1 MSSVA
6 PSKPVCVERSIERD
20 PNNRLERLAAL
31 ADGIGASRVAQ
42 DARDLSERLADGRFY
57 VACLG
62 QFKRGKS
69 TLINALLGEE
79 LLPAGVVPV
88 TTVVTVIR
96 HGETACARVRRA
108 GSPWEPIELTEL
120 AAFAAEEHNPA
131 NRLRVDALEVLHPCP
146 LLATGL
152 CLVDTPGVGSVFAEA
167 SAATRAFVPHVD
179 AALVVIGG
187 DPPLSGEEADLIE
200 SVASHVGPILVVLN
214 KADRLSDDERSQ
226 AKAFAGKVLEAR
238 LERSACTILEIS
250 ARERLLGTRPER
262 DWPALQAQLS
272 ALARERGSDLVGAA
286 EDRGATSLADRL
298 IRELGE
304 RRGALTRPIAESE
317 RRVASLQQCAAAA
330 ERTISGL
337 SYAFLAEQ
345 DRLGAM
351 FARRRE
357 IFLREALP
365 RATAELTARLQETSS
380 WRGPA
385 LRRRAFAQ
393 AQEVY
398 RPWVER
404 WRAAE
409 QPVAERA
416 YREVSSRFVELAN
429 GFLAQLGD
437 SGEAALAALPRAIGI
452 DLGFRVRS
460 GLFYTE
466 MMTLTSRSPLH
477 WIWDLARPR
486 ASLLRSVELGATHY
500 LQRLLEA
507 NTARVRSDF
516 DERVIESRRRLEAE
530 VRALI
535 QEVHASAA
543 RALDQTRQRLAAGEA
558 AVSEELSRIDAL
570 RGAVLALNRPLG
582 SAAQAAAERA

>member
-1 MSSVA
+1 V
-6 PSKPVCVERSIERD
+6 PSKPIGVKRSVD
-20 PNNRLERLAAL
+20 CDTGDRLERLVAQ
-31 ADGIGASRVAQ
+31 ADRAGASRVAQ
-42 DARDLSERLADGRFY
+42 DARDLSGRLADGRFY

-79 LLPAGVVPV
+79 LLPVGVVPV
-88 TTVVTVIR
+88 TTVVTVVR
-96 HGETACARVRRA
+96 HGERPSARVRRA
-108 GSPWEPIELTEL
+108 GGSWEPIGLSEL
-120 AAFAAEEHNPA
+120 ATFATEEQNPA

-167 SAATRAFVPHVD
+167 CAATRAFVPHVD

-187 DPPLSGEEADLIE
+187 DPPLSGEEAELIE
-200 SVASHVGPILVVLN
+200 TVSSHVDSILVVLN
-214 KADRLSDDERSQ
+214 KADRLSDDERRQ
-226 AKAFAGKVLEAR
+226 AKSFAGRVLEAR
-238 LERSACTILEIS
+238 LGRSAGTILEVS
-250 ARERLLGTRPER
+250 ARERILRTGPER
-262 DWPALQAQLS
+262 DWPKLQEQLS

-286 EDRGATSLADRL
+286 EERGATSLVDRL
-298 IRELGE
+298 LQELGE

-330 ERTISGL
+330 ERAISGL
-337 SYAFLAEQ
+337 SYTFRAEQ

-357 IFLREALP
+357 DFLREALP
-365 RATAELTARLQETSS
+365 RATAELVARLQEPSLG
-380 WRGPA
+380 RGPT
-385 LRRRAFAQ
+385 LRRRAFAR
-393 AQEVY
+393 AQEVH

-416 YREVSSRFVELAN
+416 YREASSRFVELAN
-429 GFLAQLGD
+429 GFLAQLAD
-437 SGEAALAALPRAIGI
+437 SGEAALAALPRSVGI
-452 DLGFRVRS
+452 ELGFRVRS

-466 MMTLTSRSPLH
+466 MMTLTSRSIVH
-477 WIWDLARPR
+477 WIWDLVRPR
-486 ASLLRSVELGATHY
+486 ASLSKSVERSATHY

-516 DERVIESRRRLEAE
+516 DERVLESRRRLEAE
-530 VRALI
+530 VRTLI
-535 QEVHASAA
+535 QEVHESAA
-543 RALDQTRQRLAAGEA
+543 RALDLVRQRLAAGEA
-558 AVSEELSRIDAL
+558 AVAEDLSRIDAL
-570 RGAVLALNRPLG
+570 RGAVFALKREPGGRPPV
-582 SAAQAAAERA
+582 STEES